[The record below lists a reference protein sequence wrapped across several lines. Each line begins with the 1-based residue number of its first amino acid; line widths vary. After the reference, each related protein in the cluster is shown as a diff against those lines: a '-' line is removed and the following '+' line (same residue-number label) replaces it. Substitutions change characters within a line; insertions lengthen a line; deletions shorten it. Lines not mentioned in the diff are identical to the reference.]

1 MNRKRRLTRT
11 IAHRSHLLL
20 LSVIA
25 VIMTVASIA
34 IAALP
39 SNAATLNGDS
49 EFRGNSW
56 RYRDGVP
63 IEQETDIGDMSVEPY
78 VFDGSSKPSGATYQ
92 GIDVSTHQGVIDW
105 QQMKAR
111 GVDFAIIRCGY
122 GSMYPSQV
130 DTHWEDNVRGATEA
144 GIPWGV
150 YVYSYGTS
158 AGHGKA
164 EADFVLKC
172 LAAVADIGKP
182 SLPIYYD
189 LEDNTVLNSGNA
201 ITIGKEFCTYLSEK
215 GYNVGVYA
223 NLNWWRNYLNDPFFD
238 DYSRWVAQYNYECN
252 YTGPYDCWQYTSGG
266 SPALSGLCQSQ
277 GLDLNWWYGE
287 LPTSNPSEPEPA
299 PTGNLR
305 IQKIDDTGA
314 NISVAGFEFS
324 VSNASSGGSTTVT
337 ATTDGSGVALVENL
351 PTDASASYTITE
363 TKTQPGYVLNSEPMT
378 ATVTAGSTA
387 EVRFV
392 NEREPDPVGSITL
405 QKVDDTGANVKL
417 AGFEFEASNAAS
429 VGSGVAST
437 TVKATTDSNGI
448 ARFEDLPVV
457 NGQGQYVVRETKSV
471 EGYVLSDETV
481 SVDLT
486 DEHDKSIE
494 FENAREPEP
503 VPEPVYGSITI
514 QKTDDTG
521 ADVKMAGFKF
531 KVSNATTID
540 DGAATTVEVTT
551 DANGVAKA
559 TDLPADNGQGE
570 YVVSEIETQ
579 PGYVLSDKTVTV
591 DISTEHDRSI
601 EFANAREQEPEPE
614 PEPVYGSITIQKVD
628 DTGADVKMAGFEFK
642 VSNATTVSSGTT
654 PTTVTVTTNANG
666 VAKADKLPADGGQ
679 GEYVVTETKTQD
691 GYVLND
697 QPLTVDI
704 ATTHDRSVD
713 FENEREKEPEP
724 APVLGSIEVTIR
736 TVDGA
741 VLDSYVEIYNKSGKD
756 VVVNGKSYADGELIG
771 TFESEDGTVSTGEI
785 LPVGKYEII
794 GYAVIDG
801 KKVSSEPAAVDV
813 EKDNIY
819 ALEIDLPKDAD
830 TPSDGNENENQGGQQ
845 GGGNQNQN
853 DNENENENQGG
864 STTKPSQPSGDS
876 GNENDSVND
885 NGGDENNGSD
895 DVHGNETTDSNETVN
910 GGSGSEQSTGNVVDS
925 DGDGYQNGNTD
936 VSENGDNGAD
946 ASSFD
951 VETSSETYASSDD
964 ANTSTVSDDSI
975 IQTGIA
981 SMIGVAGA
989 AGMASAVS
997 VIIRK
1002 KQNGNDK

>member
-1 MNRKRRLTRT
+1 
-11 IAHRSHLLL
+11 
-20 LSVIA
+20 
-25 VIMTVASIA
+25 MTVASIA

-56 RYRDGVP
+56 RYRNGVP

-92 GIDVSTHQGVIDW
+92 GIDVSSWQGVIDW
-105 QQMKAR
+105 QQMKER

-122 GSMYPSQV
+122 GTEYPSQL
-130 DTHWEDNVRGATEA
+130 DPYWEANVRGATEA
-144 GIPWGV
+144 GIPWGT
-150 YVYSYGTS
+150 YVYSYATR
-158 AGHGKA
+158 AEHGRM
-164 EADFVLKC
+164 EADFVLQC
-172 LAAVADIGKP
+172 LDAVKNIGKP

-189 LEDNTVLNSGNA
+189 LEDTTVLNSGNA
-201 ITIGKEFCTYLSEK
+201 IPAGKEFCTYLSEK

-252 YTGPYDCWQYTSGG
+252 YTGPYDCWQYTSSG
-266 SPALSGLCQSQ
+266 SPALAGLCQSQ
-277 GLDLNWWYGE
+277 GLDLNWWYGD
-287 LPTSNPSEPEPA
+287 LPTSNPSEPAPA

-314 NISVAGFEFS
+314 NVSVAGFEFS

-351 PTDASASYTITE
+351 PTDVSASYTITE
-363 TKTQPGYVLNSEPMT
+363 TKTQPGYILNSEPMS

-387 EVRFV
+387 DVKFV

-405 QKVDDTGANVKL
+405 QKVDDTGADVKL

-429 VGSGVAST
+429 VGSGVAPT

-471 EGYVLSDETV
+471 EGYVLSDKTV

-531 KVSNATTID
+531 KVSNATTIG

-551 DANGVAKA
+551 DANGIAKA
-559 TDLPADNGQGE
+559 TNLPADNGQGE
-570 YVVSEIETQ
+570 YVVSEVETQ

-601 EFANAREQEPEPE
+601 EFANARGQEPEPE

-666 VAKADKLPADGGQ
+666 VAKADKLSADGGQ

-724 APVLGSIEVTIR
+724 APVLGGIEVTIR
-736 TVDGA
+736 TVDGV

-756 VVVNGKSYADGELIG
+756 AVVNGKSYADGELIG
-771 TFESEDGTVSTGEI
+771 TIESEGGTVSTGEI
-785 LPVGKYEII
+785 FPVGTYEII
-794 GYAVIDG
+794 GHAVIDG

-813 EKDNIY
+813 EKDDIY
-819 ALEIDLPKDAD
+819 ALEIDLPKDTD

-845 GGGNQNQN
+845 GSGNQNQN
-853 DNENENENQGG
+853 DNENENENHGG

-885 NGGDENNGSD
+885 NGNDGSNDAGDGS
-895 DVHGNETTDSNETVN
+895 GNDATNSNEVVN

-951 VETSSETYASSDD
+951 VETSSETYSSSDD

-981 SMIGVAGA
+981 SMIGIAGA
-989 AGMASAVS
+989 AGVASAVS

-1002 KQNGNDK
+1002 KQNGSDK

>member
-1 MNRKRRLTRT
+1 
-11 IAHRSHLLL
+11 
-20 LSVIA
+20 
-25 VIMTVASIA
+25 MTVASIA

-49 EFRGNSW
+49 EFRGHSW
-56 RYRDGVP
+56 RDRDGVP
-63 IEQETDIGDMSVEPY
+63 IEHETDIGDMSVEPY

-92 GIDVSTHQGVIDW
+92 GIDVSTYQGVIDW

-122 GSMYPSQV
+122 GSVYPSQV
-130 DTHWEDNVRGATEA
+130 DKYWEDNVRGATEA

-150 YVYSYGTS
+150 YVYSYATR
-158 AGHGKA
+158 AEHGRM
-164 EADFVLKC
+164 EADFVLQC
-172 LAAVADIGKP
+172 LEAVKDIGKP

-189 LEDNTVLNSGNA
+189 LEDQTVMDGGNA
-201 ITIGKEFCTYLSEK
+201 IPAGKEFCTYLSEK

-305 IQKIDDTGA
+305 IQKVDDTGA
-314 NISVAGFEFS
+314 NVNVAGFEFS

-387 EVRFV
+387 EVKFV

-417 AGFEFEASNAAS
+417 AGFEFEASNATS
-429 VGSGVAST
+429 VGSGVAPT

-457 NGQGQYVVRETKSV
+457 NGQGQYVVCETKSV
-471 EGYVLSDETV
+471 DGYVLSDETV

-559 TDLPADNGQGE
+559 TNLPADNGQGE
-570 YVVSEIETQ
+570 YVVSEVETQ

-591 DISTEHDRSI
+591 DISTEHDKSI
-601 EFANAREQEPEPE
+601 EFANAREPELEPE

-697 QPLTVDI
+697 QLLTVDI

-724 APVLGSIEVTIR
+724 APVLGGIEVTIR

-771 TFESEDGTVSTGEI
+771 TFEAEGGTVSTGEI
-785 LPVGKYEII
+785 FPVGKYEII
-794 GYAVIDG
+794 GHAVIGG
-801 KKVSSEPAAVDV
+801 KKVSSDPAAVDV
-813 EKDNIY
+813 EESNIY
-819 ALEIDLPKDAD
+819 ALEIDLPKDTD

-845 GGGNQNQN
+845 GSGSGNQ
-853 DNENENENQGG
+853 NENQGG
-864 STTKPSQPSGDS
+864 STTKPSQPSGDN

-885 NGGDENNGSD
+885 NGNDGSNDAGDGS
-895 DVHGNETTDSNETVN
+895 GNETTDSNETVN
-910 GGSGSEQSTGNVVDS
+910 GGSGSEQSTDNVVDS
-925 DGDGYQNGNTD
+925 DDNANAWSTD
-936 VSENGDNGAD
+936 PSADSGNGAD
-946 ASSFD
+946 ASNFD

-981 SMIGVAGA
+981 SMIGIAGA
-989 AGMASAVS
+989 AGAASAVS

-1002 KQNGNDK
+1002 KQNGSDK

>member
-25 VIMTVASIA
+25 VIMSIASIA

-63 IEQETDIGDMSVEPY
+63 IEQETDIGDMSIEPY

-122 GSMYPSQV
+122 GSLYPSQV

-150 YVYSYGTS
+150 YVYSYGTT

-172 LAAVADIGKP
+172 LDAVADIGKP

-277 GLDLNWWYGE
+277 GLDLNWWYGD

-314 NISVAGFEFS
+314 NVSVAGFEFS

-351 PTDASASYTITE
+351 PTDVSASYTITE

-378 ATVTAGSTA
+378 ATVTAGSIA
-387 EVRFV
+387 DIKFV

-405 QKVDDTGANVKL
+405 QKIDDTGADVKL

-429 VGSGVAST
+429 VVGGVAPT
-437 TVKATTDSNGI
+437 TVKATTDANGV
-448 ARFEDLPVV
+448 ARFENLPVV

-494 FENAREPEP
+494 FENARDPEP

-540 DGAATTVEVTT
+540 GGTATTVEATT

-559 TDLPADNGQGE
+559 ANLPVDNGQGE

-579 PGYVLSDKTVTV
+579 PGYVLSDKTVTL

-628 DTGADVKMAGFEFK
+628 DTGSDVKMAGFEFK
-642 VSNATTVSSGTT
+642 VSNATTVSGGTT

-666 VAKADKLPADGGQ
+666 VAKADKLPADDGQ
-679 GEYVVTETKTQD
+679 GEYVVTETRTQD
-691 GYVLND
+691 GYVLNNR
-697 QPLTVDI
+697 PMTVNI
-704 ATTHDRSVD
+704 ATAHDRSVN

-724 APVLGSIEVTIR
+724 VPMLGGIEVTIR
-736 TVDGA
+736 TVDGP
-741 VLDSYVEIYNKSGKD
+741 VLDSYVEIYNRNGKD

-771 TFESEDGTVSTGEI
+771 TFEAEDGVVSTGEI
-785 LPVGKYEII
+785 FPVGKYEII

-813 EKDNIY
+813 NEDNIY
-819 ALEIDLPKDAD
+819 KLEIDFPKDTD
-830 TPSDGNENENQGGQQ
+830 TPSEGDENENQGGQQ
-845 GGGNQNQN
+845 GGGSGNQ
-853 DNENENENQGG
+853 NENQGG
-864 STTKPSQPSGDS
+864 GTTKPSQPSGDS

-885 NGGDENNGSD
+885 NGNNGNNTSGNGVSD
-895 DVHGNETTDSNETVN
+895 DTTDGNGAAN
-910 GGSGSEQSTGNVVDS
+910 GGNAIEQSTDNTADS
-925 DGDGYQNGNTD
+925 DVN
-936 VSENGDNGAD
+936 VSQPDNSDISVNGDNTAD
-946 ASSFD
+946 ASALSI
-951 VETSSETYASSDD
+951 ETSSGTFASNDDVNASPASDD
-964 ANTSTVSDDSI
+964 AIV
-975 IQTGIA
+975 QTGIA
-981 SMIGVAGA
+981 SMISIAGSAGVASVV
-989 AGMASAVS
+989 SA
-997 VIIRK
+997 IIRK
-1002 KQNGNDK
+1002 KQSGSDK